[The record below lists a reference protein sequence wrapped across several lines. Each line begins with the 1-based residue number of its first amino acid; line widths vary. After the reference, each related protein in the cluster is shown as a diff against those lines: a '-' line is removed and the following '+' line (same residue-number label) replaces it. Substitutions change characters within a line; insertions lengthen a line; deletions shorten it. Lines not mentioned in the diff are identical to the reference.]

1 MSEKTPKKP
10 TKGLGRGLSSLLGD
24 ANAAS
29 ASSATAPLGQVA
41 SSSDVRPNEIRVVPV
56 EWINPGPWQPR
67 RVFDKGALEEL
78 AQSMA
83 ENGII
88 QPILVRPN
96 PQKEG
101 RYQLI
106 AGERRWRAAQM
117 AQLHDI
123 PTIIREFSDKQAA
136 ELSLIENIQRSDLT
150 AIEEALG
157 YRMLIDTH
165 DYTQDD
171 LASIVG
177 KSRPHI
183 SNMMRLLNLPDEI
196 HQFILQGKMTAG
208 QARPLIGHEDALK
221 IAQIVI
227 EMQLSARD
235 VEKLARHE
243 QPSETEASKA
253 EKSADIKALEKKAKD
268 MLGLRVRID
277 WDEGKETGAV
287 KVKISNFAQL
297 DMLLDKLGL
306 NEAS

>member
-41 SSSDVRPNEIRVVPV
+41 PSSDVRPNEIRVVPV

-227 EMQLSARD
+227 EKQLSARD

-243 QPSETEASKA
+243 QPSETTTSKA

>member
-29 ASSATAPLGQVA
+29 ASGATSSLGQAA

-227 EMQLSARD
+227 EKQLSARD

-243 QPSETEASKA
+243 QPSETEALKS

>member
-227 EMQLSARD
+227 EKQLSARD

-243 QPSETEASKA
+243 QPSETEALKA

>member
-29 ASSATAPLGQVA
+29 ASSATAPLTQAA

-96 PQKEG
+96 PHKEG

-227 EMQLSARD
+227 EKQLSARD

-243 QPSETEASKA
+243 QPSETEALKA

>member
-1 MSEKTPKKP
+1 
-10 TKGLGRGLSSLLGD
+10 
-24 ANAAS
+24 
-29 ASSATAPLGQVA
+29 
-41 SSSDVRPNEIRVVPV
+41 
-56 EWINPGPWQPR
+56 
-67 RVFDKGALEEL
+67 
-78 AQSMA
+78 
-83 ENGII
+83 
-88 QPILVRPN
+88 
-96 PQKEG
+96 
-101 RYQLI
+101 
-106 AGERRWRAAQM
+106 M

-157 YRMLIDTH
+157 YRMLINTH

-227 EMQLSARD
+227 EKQLSARD

-243 QPSETEASKA
+243 QPSETEALKS
-253 EKSADIKALEKKAKD
+253 EKSADIKAIEKKAKD

>member
-29 ASSATAPLGQVA
+29 ASSATASLGQVA

-123 PTIIREFSDKQAA
+123 PTIIREFSDKQAG

-227 EMQLSARD
+227 EKQLSARD

-243 QPSETEASKA
+243 QPSETEALKV